1 VETLTLHVGFL
12 RPAREEAPSQ
22 QAPQPQD
29 RAATKTLASEG
40 HSFLRGSQ
48 EVDDMAGSGVTGW
61 DPVSAATLSN
71 RPRGSSPR
79 VFEMRRETTAGGQE
93 ERSRRE
99 PRKCRKTGYRTT

>member
-1 VETLTLHVGFL
+1 
-12 RPAREEAPSQ
+12 
-22 QAPQPQD
+22 
-29 RAATKTLASEG
+29 
-40 HSFLRGSQ
+40 
-48 EVDDMAGSGVTGW
+48 MAGVTGW